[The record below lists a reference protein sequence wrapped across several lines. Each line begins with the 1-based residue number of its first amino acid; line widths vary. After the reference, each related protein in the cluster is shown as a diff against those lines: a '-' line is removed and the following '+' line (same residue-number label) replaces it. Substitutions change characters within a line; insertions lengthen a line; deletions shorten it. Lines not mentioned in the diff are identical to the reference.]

1 MNRRRFSSA
10 LAMGSLL
17 MHPDQPPAQA
27 RWPTIRSAPMSP
39 PKEHAMQLRISWGPE
54 VLLVELDPNRSA
66 EDLAS
71 MLPLTLSLED
81 YAGTEKIAYLPRRLD
96 TRDAPDGYTPHAG
109 DLAYYA
115 PWGNLALFYRDFRH
129 SPGLVRIGRLSS
141 PLDALR
147 FKATVEARVER
158 VPT

>member
-1 MNRRRFSSA
+1 MNRRRFTSA
-10 LAMGSLL
+10 ASASWLL
-17 MHPDQPPAQA
+17 MQANQLPAQ
-27 RWPTIRSAPMSP
+27 TRSQAPKTP
-39 PKEHAMQLRISWGPE
+39 PKDHAMQVRISWGQD
-54 VLLVELDPNRSA
+54 VLIVQLDPNRSA

-81 YAGTEKIAYLPRRLD
+81 YAGTEKIAYLPRKLD
-96 TRDAPDGYTPHAG
+96 TRDAPDGYTPRAG

-129 SPGLVRIGRLSS
+129 SPGLVRLGRLTS
-141 PLDALR
+141 PLEALR

-158 VPT
+158 VPN